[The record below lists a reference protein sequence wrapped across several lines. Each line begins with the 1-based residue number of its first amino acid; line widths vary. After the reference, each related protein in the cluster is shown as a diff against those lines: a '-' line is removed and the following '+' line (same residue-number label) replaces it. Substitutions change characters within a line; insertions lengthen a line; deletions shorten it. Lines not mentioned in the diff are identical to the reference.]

1 MMFEKSKAKLV
12 LVLTSEV
19 NSTTANAL
27 AKEILN
33 QRLAECVTLRLIKIY
48 FWWDVKLHEYNEVQI
63 LIKTTNNQLQNLLE
77 VINQL
82 HSYTTPE
89 LLYWNVSANEDY
101 CKWVESIVDFNSK

>member
-1 MMFEKSKAKLV
+1 MMFDNSKSKLV

-19 NSTTANAL
+19 NSTVANAL

-33 QRLAECVTLRLIKIY
+33 QRLAACVTLRGIQSH
-48 FWWDVKLHEYNEVQI
+48 FWWDGKLQEDNEVQL
-63 LIKTTNNQLQNLLE
+63 LIKTTNNQLQNLLD

-89 LLYWNVSANEDY
+89 LLYWNASANEDY
-101 CKWVESIVDFNSK
+101 CKWVESIVDFNPK